1 MLGYTS
7 QAAAV
12 KAYKSNFDKGW
23 SVGSVT
29 EMKMPEF
36 KEWLKTGDTAKPLA
50 AGSSQTTVNALNAKI
65 AAVRMSGLSSER
77 KARELAR
84 LTQERE
90 ELVS

>member
-36 KEWLKTGDTAKPLA
+36 KEWLNTGTPPSLWPLA
-50 AGSSQTTVNALNAKI
+50 VLKP
-65 AAVRMSGLSSER
+65 R
-77 KARELAR
+77 
-84 LTQERE
+84 
-90 ELVS
+90 